1 MDEIVFRQC
10 RLGDESRIVDLYV
23 IGAPQKRTIGFWEW
37 INKCGPFGQ
46 SIVEVG
52 ELDGKIVA
60 TYAVMPVQV
69 QFKKELVK
77 AGFGIQLFIHN
88 EHRNINNTILIAN
101 RVYKRCEKEDFNF
114 IYGFPNDYAFPLHSK
129 VMGWEHVAD
138 FRCMELHTQKIV
150 SDSEYD
156 SDVKIERIDVFNEE
170 IDKLWQQS
178 SIANPAKNAVMR
190 NSSFMNWKFFNNPLE
205 HYIAN
210 VAKING
216 EIVGYMVLKLF
227 RKGNVFCGHL
237 VDFLS
242 RKQNEKLIF
251 QSLLH
256 MAFKFF
262 GWAKVD
268 VISAWCFPSNTYF
281 EMLYSIGFRP
291 TGFNTHFTLKPIKK
305 NCLDGLSKYD
315 NWFITMADSDAF

>member
-1 MDEIVFRQC
+1 
-10 RLGDESRIVDLYV
+10 
-23 IGAPQKRTIGFWEW
+23 
-37 INKCGPFGQ
+37 
-46 SIVEVG
+46 
-52 ELDGKIVA
+52 
-60 TYAVMPVQV
+60 MPVQV
-69 QFKKELVK
+69 QFKKELIK

-88 EHRNINNTILIAN
+88 EHRNINNSILIAD
-101 RVYKRCEKEDFNF
+101 RVYKRCEKEGINF
-114 IYGFPNDYAFPLHSK
+114 VYGFPNDYAFPLHSK

-170 IDKLWQQS
+170 IDNLWQQS
-178 SIANPAKNAVMR
+178 SIVDPARNAVIR
-190 NSSFMNWKFFNNPLE
+190 NSSFLNWKFFNNPLE

-227 RKGNVFCGHL
+227 RKGNVLCGHL

-256 MAFKFF
+256 RAFKFF

-281 EMLYSIGFRP
+281 EMLCSIGFRP
-291 TGFNTHFTLKPIKK
+291 TGFNTHFALKPIK
-305 NCLDGLSKYD
+305 NNDLADLIKYD

>member
-1 MDEIVFRQC
+1 MDEIVFRQY
-10 RLGDESRIVDLYV
+10 RLGDESKIVDLFI
-23 IGAPQKRTIGFWEW
+23 IGAPHKRTMGFWEW
-37 INKCGPFGQ
+37 INKYGPFGQ

-69 QFKKELVK
+69 QFRNELVK

-88 EHRNINNTILIAN
+88 EHRNINNTILIAD
-101 RVYKRCEKEDFNF
+101 RVYKRCEKEGLNF
-114 IYGFPNDYAFPLHSK
+114 VYGFPNDYAFPLHSK
-129 VMGWEHVAD
+129 VMGWEHIAD
-138 FRCMELHTQKIV
+138 FRCMELYTQKIK

-156 SDVKIERIDVFNEE
+156 RDIKIERVEIFNEE
-170 IDKLWQQS
+170 IDNLWQQT
-178 SIANPAKNAVMR
+178 SIADPAKNAVIR
-190 NSSFMNWKFFNNPLE
+190 NSSFLNWKFFNNPLE

-216 EIVGYMVLKLF
+216 EVAGYMVLKLF

-251 QSLLH
+251 HSLLH
-256 MAFKFF
+256 RAFDFF

-281 EMLYSIGFRP
+281 EMLYSVGFRP
-291 TGFNTHFTLKPIKK
+291 TGFNTHFALKPIK
-305 NCLDGLSKYD
+305 NNYLADLVKYD